1 MIIRILR
8 ARVRSDHAYQFR
20 ERALEKLTDVRK
32 IDGLVD
38 AQLVTQTGS
47 SAHEFVFITRWP
59 SMEPLYAWA
68 GGKDLLA
75 KPIYFS
81 DLEEF
86 LVDFDIQHYVDV
98 EATADRR
105 SGQEP

>member
-8 ARVRSDHAYQFR
+8 ARVRSERTFEFR
-20 ERALEKLTDVRK
+20 GRALEKLVAARAV
-32 IDGLVD
+32 DGLID
-38 AQLVTQTGS
+38 AQLVTQAGP
-47 SAHEFVFITRWP
+47 AEHEFLFITRWP
-59 SMEPLYAWA
+59 SMDPLYAWA

-81 DLEEF
+81 GLDEY

-98 EATADRR
+98 EA
-105 SGQEP
+105 QP